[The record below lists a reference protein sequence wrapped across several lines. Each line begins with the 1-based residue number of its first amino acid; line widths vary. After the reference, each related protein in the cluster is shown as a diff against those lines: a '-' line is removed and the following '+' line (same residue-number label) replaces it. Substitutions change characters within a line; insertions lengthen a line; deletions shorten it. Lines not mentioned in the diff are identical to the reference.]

1 MIKSFRDKDSR
12 RVFLRERVRKFSR
25 ELQRVAQRKL
35 VMIDGAESLEDLRVP
50 PGNRLE
56 RLKGKRR
63 GQYSIRLNQQWRICF
78 RWKAGDAFDLEVAD
92 YHD

>member
-35 VMIDGAESLEDLRVP
+35 VIIDGAESLEDLRVP

-63 GQYSIRLNQQWRICF
+63 GQYSIRINQQWRICL
-78 RWKAGDAFDLEVAD
+78 RWKDGDAFDVEIAD